1 MLREQII
8 MSLAAGYVL
17 LLLAWQKRRGVFRE
31 SIFADSPARTG
42 ELTGIDLLFG
52 MILMIGGQLL
62 GGSMAMLAWGAPTS
76 PEVMLLTSF
85 ATELGMLPA
94 VGLVCIRVHQS
105 IEGGLR
111 GFGFRLDRFGERLAT
126 TMRVILFVVPMTFM
140 MLMTTGALWKLLVA
154 DTPAV
159 GHPLLRAIRDAS
171 SPAIRMGLIA
181 SAVIVAPIF
190 EEFFFRGLIQT
201 AMKNSGLRPGRRSGR
216 WPVIVAAS
224 TVFAVVHMGYVPPPA
239 LPGLFVLGM
248 GLGYVYERT
257 GALWASMLLHM
268 VFNAANIAVVLSGLV
283 GG

>member
-1 MLREQII
+1 MLRDDII
-8 MSLAAGYVL
+8 IALAAGYVL

-31 SIFADSPARTG
+31 SIFADSPARAG
-42 ELTGIDLLFG
+42 ELTSIDLLFG
-52 MILMIGGQLL
+52 MILML
-62 GGSMAMLAWGAPTS
+62 GGPIFVATWMLWQWGN
-76 PEVMLLTSF
+76 PETPAELLRWTVL
-85 ATELGMLPA
+85 ANLGMLPA
-94 VGLVCIRVHQS
+94 VGLVCVRVHQS

-126 TMRVILFVVPMTFM
+126 AMRVILFMVPMTFM
-140 MLMTTGALWKLLVA
+140 MLMAIGVLWELLIA

-159 GHPLLRAIRDAS
+159 DHPLLRAIRDTP
-171 SPAIRMGLIA
+171 SPATRIGLIV

-201 AMKNSGLRPGRRSGR
+201 AMKNSWLRPGR
-216 WPVIVAAS
+216 WPVIVATS
-224 TVFAVVHMGYVPPPA
+224 TLFAWVHLGDVSPPA

-257 GALWASMLLHM
+257 GALWASMLLHL